1 MDMDFE
7 EVRHKQVCSATE
19 KSQNPADSDIDS
31 DIDNKGTILRTGQ
44 QE

>member
-1 MDMDFE
+1 MDLDFE

-19 KSQNPADSDIDS
+19 KNQNPADS